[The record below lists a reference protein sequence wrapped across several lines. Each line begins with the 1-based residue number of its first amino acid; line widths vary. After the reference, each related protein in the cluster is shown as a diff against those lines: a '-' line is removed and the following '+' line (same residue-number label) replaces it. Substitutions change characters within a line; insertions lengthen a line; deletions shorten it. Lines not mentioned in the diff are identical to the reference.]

1 TAALGV
7 LGEYREVV
15 DVGEGPVAELGQA
28 RLGGDE
34 QADVR
39 RRGGARG
46 EQENTGGDEGG
57 LPDESDV
64 DPARGEQ
71 PVVGDLLDRGGYDEP
86 ADRRDDRDRGSDAD
100 ALLHRRGEAHPFG

>member
-1 TAALGV
+1 
-7 LGEYREVV
+7 
-15 DVGEGPVAELGQA
+15 
-28 RLGGDE
+28 
-34 QADVR
+34 R

-57 LPDESDV
+57 LPYESDV

-100 ALLHRRGEAHPFG
+100 ALPHRRGEAHPFGDGAEHSEVGGGFDAGARRGGGHARASRCSRSRA